1 MHLFGS
7 TLIKKYFSD
16 FRTPN
21 DIDWV
26 SNNENEIKDKS
37 PLKGEE
43 YYFLPFAP
51 DREMTPDEL
60 YTLKFSHAIYDIHWK
75 KTMSDIRFL
84 QIKGCKV
91 IPSFLSELR
100 NFWIKIHGEQK
111 RTDFEVKPGK
121 FFEDRV
127 ARKTNHDDLHRM
139 INPSPTYL
147 KIINGNNVKPLVE
160 NYNLLGETDKK
171 ELFFEEAFVISL
183 ERFKNGTERV
193 TYQMAQQ
200 ILVTRL
206 HPVWIADIII
216 ENWNKWYWNP
226 SNSKF
231 FEKYKKI
238 KNKQK

>member
-1 MHLFGS
+1 MYLFGS
-7 TLIKKYFSD
+7 TLIKNYFSD

-26 SNNENEIKDKS
+26 TNNEEEIKDIS
-37 PLKGEE
+37 PKKGEE
-43 YYFLPFAP
+43 YYFIPFSP
-51 DREMTPDEL
+51 NREMTPDEL
-60 YTLKFSHAIYDIHWK
+60 YTLKVSHAIYDIHWK

-100 NFWIKIHGEQK
+100 EFWAKIHGEQK
-111 RTDFEVKPGK
+111 RTDFNVRPGK

-127 ARKTNHDDLHRM
+127 MRKTNHDDLHKM

-147 KIINGNNVKPLVE
+147 KIVNEGEVKPSVE
-160 NYNLLGETDKK
+160 KFEFLGEDDKK
-171 ELFFEEAFVISL
+171 EILFEEAFVISL
-183 ERFKNGTERV
+183 ERFKYGTERT

-200 ILVTRL
+200 ILVSRL
-206 HPVWIADIII
+206 HPICISDIII

-226 SNSKF
+226 LNSKF
-231 FEKYKKI
+231 FEKYVKLKSKK
-238 KNKQK
+238 